1 MDPYGRTRFFGK
13 HGGRSAQMALKRKFP
28 ALLTRLE
35 CQSRDQTRHCAN
47 NFRTFRSSEGKS
59 AGSPSNYIRC
69 SDHSARQRG
78 SCRTPEFRSFS
89 NQTKSRSGR
98 QKSSNGGC
106 RQRPTSVFCQFQ
118 ARQGNGCASQRTR
131 RAAVFL
137 KHSTYRTEVLA
148 LKSLETTYMPQ
159 PNRFRFENFYHRT
172 EMPCSVHRE
181 RNMLGRSSHWA
192 KKRHQCVADQFRV
205 EGTDSYKIFVSLT
218 ETENITNAGSMAR

>member
-118 ARQGNGCASQRTR
+118 ARQGNGCASKRTR
-131 RAAVFL
+131 RATVFL
-137 KHSTYRTEVLA
+137 KHSIYRTECLA

-159 PNRFRFENFYHRT
+159 PNRFQFENFYHRT
-172 EMPCSVHRE
+172 EMPCSVHSQG
-181 RNMLGRSSHWA
+181 NILGKSSHWA
-192 KKRHQCVADQFRV
+192 KKRHQSVADRFRV
-205 EGTDSYKIFVSLT
+205 EGTDLYKIFVSLT
-218 ETENITNAGSMAR
+218 ETENKTNAGSMAR